1 MKMITVDFS
10 NCVLRLRKQQ
20 DKTTVFDP
28 VRKKWLILTPEEHV
42 RQYILAYLINVLNY
56 PAALIAV
63 EKNIKVGNMNKRFDI
78 VVYNRNHTPWML
90 VECKA
95 PEIVISEATL
105 QQLLNYQR
113 TVQCS
118 YWLLT
123 NGHQVFCADA
133 CNVQDIK
140 WLLSL
145 PAYES

>member
-1 MKMITVDFS
+1 MITVDFS